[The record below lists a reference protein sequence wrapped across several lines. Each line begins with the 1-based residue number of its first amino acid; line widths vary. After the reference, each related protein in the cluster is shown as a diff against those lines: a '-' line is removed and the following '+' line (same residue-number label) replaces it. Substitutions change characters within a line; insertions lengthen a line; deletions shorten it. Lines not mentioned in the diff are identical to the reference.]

1 MPTRHKR
8 VSVTLTPPL
17 QDARE
22 RLRRRGLEPS
32 VGDLALAGAQ
42 ALLADADAQQERRR
56 AQAMLRKR
64 LAARLRTGAGIDAGA
79 LAEVRDVGWTRA

>member
-1 MPTRHKR
+1 MPTQHKR

-22 RLRRRGLEPS
+22 RLRSRGLAPS
-32 VGDLALAGAQ
+32 VGDLALAGAE
-42 ALLADADAQQERRR
+42 AMLADADVQAELRRT
-56 AQAMLRKR
+56 QTMLRER
-64 LAARLRTGAGIDAGA
+64 LAARLRTGAGIDADA

>member
-1 MPTRHKR
+1 MPTQYKR

-22 RLRRRGLEPS
+22 RLRRRGIEPS
-32 VGDLALAGAQ
+32 VGDLALAGAR
-42 ALLADADAQQERRR
+42 ALLADADARRERGRE
-56 AQAMLRKR
+56 QAMLRKR

-79 LAEVRDVGWTRA
+79 LAEVRDAGWTRA

>member
-1 MPTRHKR
+1 MPTQHKR

-32 VGDLALAGAQ
+32 VGDLAITGAE
-42 ALLADADAQQERRR
+42 ALLADADAQNERQRT
-56 AQAMLRKR
+56 QAMLRKR
-64 LAARLRTGAGIDAGA
+64 LALRVRAGQGIDTDA
-79 LAEVRDVGWTRA
+79 LAEVRATGWTRV

>member
-1 MPTRHKR
+1 MPTQYKR

-22 RLRRRGLEPS
+22 RLRRRGIEPS
-32 VGDLALAGAQ
+32 VGDLALAGAE
-42 ALLADADAQQERRR
+42 ALLAGADAQQERRR
-56 AQAMLRKR
+56 MQAMLRSR

-79 LAEVRDVGWTRA
+79 LAEVRESGWTRA

>member
-1 MPTRHKR
+1 MPTQHKR

-32 VGDLALAGAQ
+32 VGDLALAGAV
-42 ALLADADAQQERRR
+42 ALLADADVQEERQRR
-56 AQAMLRKR
+56 QVVLRKR
-64 LAARLRTGAGIDAGA
+64 LAERLRTGAGIDPSA
-79 LAEVRDVGWTRA
+79 LAEVRDAGWTRA